1 MFLAGLS
8 ALGVAAIA
16 LNHDITSLKVKE
28 KKLGS
33 YFLRPETQK
42 VRQRMTL
49 SRQFVKRSCLTANI
63 TETSPKTEDSESLG
77 QKRPP
82 EINK

>member
-42 VRQRMTL
+42 VRQRM
-49 SRQFVKRSCLTANI
+49 S
-63 TETSPKTEDSESLG
+63 D
-77 QKRPP
+77 
-82 EINK
+82 